1 MSFKETWPRRKQL
14 ISEESFMM
22 KARMDEFL
30 SKRAKKE
37 EEEEEAEER
46 SL

>member
-1 MSFKETWPRRKQL
+1 MGG
-14 ISEESFMM
+14 ESFMM

-37 EEEEEAEER
+37 DEER